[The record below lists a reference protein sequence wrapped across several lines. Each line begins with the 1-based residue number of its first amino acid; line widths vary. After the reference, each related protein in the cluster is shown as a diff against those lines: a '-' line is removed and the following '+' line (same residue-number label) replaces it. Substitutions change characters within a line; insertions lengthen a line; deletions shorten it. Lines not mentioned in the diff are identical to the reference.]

1 MRLYQKQCK
10 KCGEVFITATRNQR
24 LCKFCRIENRE
35 ETNRK
40 YELKRREK
48 KRREKAVK

>member
-1 MRLYQKQCK
+1 MKLYRKICK
-10 KCGEVFITATRNQR
+10 KCGKVFVTSVRNQR

-48 KRREKAVK
+48 AVK